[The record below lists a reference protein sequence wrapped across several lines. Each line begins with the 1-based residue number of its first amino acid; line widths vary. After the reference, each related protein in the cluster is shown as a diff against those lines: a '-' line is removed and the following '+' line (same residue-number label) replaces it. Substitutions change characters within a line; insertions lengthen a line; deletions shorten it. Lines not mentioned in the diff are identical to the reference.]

1 MTILVVVG
9 RRCLRNAR
17 CCMLGEGGRG
27 GDPDQGRCR
36 RKGAGVGTTR
46 STRGGTIGLVE
57 AVSIGVGGM
66 VGGGIFAVLGL
77 AVSVGGGGTF
87 VSFAIAGL
95 VALLTTYSYA
105 RLAVALPS
113 DGGTVTF
120 LDAGFGAGRVAGSL
134 NVLLW
139 LAYVVTTAL
148 YAFAFGSYG
157 ATFLPDALQAVGLH
171 VLITVAVLAVAVLNV
186 FSAKLIGAAE
196 DYVVAGKL
204 AILVV
209 FVLVALTQA
218 DLSRSA
224 PSTWEP
230 LPSLVAGGMLIFV
243 AYEGFELIAN
253 SAQDVRNP
261 TRTLPRAFYTS
272 VLFTMALYVLV
283 ALVTVGLLTQDQI
296 ARSADFAL
304 AEAAQVVWGRV
315 GFTLIVVAAL
325 LSTVSA
331 INATLYGTA
340 RLSVDIAL
348 DGELPSELERKVA
361 GRPLFGL
368 IITAVLA
375 LLLANLVSLSAISTL
390 ASVAFLVIFA
400 AVNVAAVR
408 LADRIGARRWIPAA
422 GALACAGATVSLLV
436 HTAQTSP
443 ADLVLVAVMIV
454 LTFVGE
460 ATYQSRRRARDGH
473 LET

>member
-1 MTILVVVG
+1 M
-9 RRCLRNAR
+9 
-17 CCMLGEGGRG
+17 
-27 GDPDQGRCR
+27 
-36 RKGAGVGTTR
+36 
-46 STRGGTIGLVE
+46 
-57 AVSIGVGGM
+57 
-66 VGGGIFAVLGL
+66 
-77 AVSVGGGGTF
+77 
-87 VSFAIAGL
+87 
-95 VALLTTYSYA
+95 
-105 RLAVALPS
+105 
-113 DGGTVTF
+113 
-120 LDAGFGAGRVAGSL
+120 
-134 NVLLW
+134 
-139 LAYVVTTAL
+139 
-148 YAFAFGSYG
+148 
-157 ATFLPDALQAVGLH
+157 
-171 VLITVAVLAVAVLNV
+171 
-186 FSAKLIGAAE
+186 
-196 DYVVAGKL
+196 
-204 AILVV
+204 
-209 FVLVALTQA
+209 LVALTRA
-218 DLSRSA
+218 DLDRSA
-224 PSTWEP
+224 PANWEP

-283 ALVTVGLLTQDQI
+283 AIVTVGLLTRDEI

-304 AEAAQVVWGRV
+304 AEAARVVWGQV

-361 GRPLFGL
+361 GRPLLGL
-368 IITAVLA
+368 IITTVLA

-408 LADRIGARRWIPAA
+408 LADRTGGRRWISAVGAA
-422 GALACAGATVSLLV
+422 ACSGATVALLV

-443 ADLVLVAVMIV
+443 GDLALVAVMLV
-454 LTFVGE
+454 VTYAGE
-460 ATYQSRRRARDGH
+460 ATYQSRRRARPASPAPH
-473 LET
+473 

>member
-1 MTILVVVG
+1 M
-9 RRCLRNAR
+9 
-17 CCMLGEGGRG
+17 
-27 GDPDQGRCR
+27 
-36 RKGAGVGTTR
+36 GTTR
-46 STRGGTIGLVE
+46 SAGGGSIGLVE
-57 AVSIGVGGM
+57 AVSIGIGGM

-77 AVSVGGGGTF
+77 AVSVGGGGTS

-105 RLAVALPS
+105 RLSVALPS

-120 LDAGFGAGRVAGSL
+120 LNAGFGAGRLAGSL

-157 ATFLPDALQAVGLH
+157 ATFLPGAQQTAGLH
-171 VLITVAVLAVAVLNV
+171 VLISLAVLAVAVLNV

-204 AILVV
+204 GILVV
-209 FVLVALTQA
+209 FVLVALTRA

-224 PSTWEP
+224 PSSWEP

-261 TRTLPRAFYTS
+261 TRTLPRAFYIS

-283 ALVTVGLLTQDQI
+283 AIVTVGLLTRDEI

-304 AEAAQVVWGRV
+304 AEAARVVWGQV

-325 LSTVSA
+325 LSTISA
-331 INATLYGTA
+331 INATLYGTS

-348 DGELPSELERKVA
+348 DGELPSELERKIA
-361 GRPLFGL
+361 GRPLLGL
-368 IITAVLA
+368 ILTTVLA

-400 AVNVAAVR
+400 AVNAAAVR
-408 LADRIGARRWIPAA
+408 LADRTGGRRWISAA
-422 GALACAGATVSLLV
+422 GAVACVGAAIALLV
-436 HTAQTSP
+436 HTARTSP
-443 ADLVLVAVMIV
+443 GDLVLVAVMFAA
-454 LTFVGE
+454 TYVGE
-460 ATYQSRRRARDGH
+460 ASYLSRRRARPLPPAG
-473 LET
+473 